1 MVYGGFK
8 FMDFMSIFLY
18 LLNFKKL
25 LKIYEIY
32 FLFMVYKSKF
42 KILSILRNNWF
53 LYKWFYCSFCV
64 KF

>member
-1 MVYGGFK
+1 MVYGGLK
-8 FMDFMSIFLY
+8 IMDFMSIFLY

-42 KILSILRNNWF
+42 KILSIVRNF
-53 LYKWFYCSFCV
+53 
-64 KF
+64 

>member
-42 KILSILRNNWF
+42 KILSILRNF
-53 LYKWFYCSFCV
+53 
-64 KF
+64 

>member
-1 MVYGGFK
+1 MVYGGLK

-42 KILSILRNNWF
+42 KILSILINF
-53 LYKWFYCSFCV
+53 
-64 KF
+64 

>member
-1 MVYGGFK
+1 MVYGGLK
-8 FMDFMSIFLY
+8 IMDFMSIFLY

-42 KILSILRNNWF
+42 KILSILRNF
-53 LYKWFYCSFCV
+53 
-64 KF
+64 